1 MNKKMDIKNTGIGVG
16 YVSVMIIFAVI
27 CLTIFA
33 VFSFRAASSDDTLN
47 ERSGKYL
54 REYYAADVQAKEI
67 LAELDECAQYAR
79 ESDSFDRDFMSAV
92 ADMENITLQKTE
104 SGYTADYSVDVNDRQ
119 RISVSVEFTG
129 SGYEI
134 VRWQNVSASNA
145 ESEQHANVWMGGM

>member
-1 MNKKMDIKNTGIGVG
+1 MELKNTGIGVG

-54 REYYAADVQAKEI
+54 REYYAADIQAKEI

-79 ESDSFDRDFMSAV
+79 ESESFDREFMNAV
-92 ADMENITLQKTE
+92 ADFDDVTISKTE
-104 SGYTADYSVDVNDRQ
+104 NGYSADYSVDVNDRQ
-119 RISVSVEFTG
+119 RISVSVEFNS
-129 SGYEI
+129 SGYDI
-134 VRWQNVSASNA
+134 VRWQNVSSSNI
-145 ESEQHANVWMGGM
+145 ESEQHANVWTGGI